1 MFVQAQEPNED
12 TIYDVLS
19 NNEDFSTL
27 TTAIE
32 IAGLEDELA
41 DPDATYT
48 LFAPTNTAFEALL
61 ESMDMTAEDFFAD
74 EALVQDYLSY
84 HILPDMMVTSD
95 IDTALEDQPLLFTDS
110 LYGAL
115 IRINTIDGSVF
126 INGNAVVS
134 ANIMASNGVIHALGV
149 VLTSPQPIWETLE
162 ATASD
167 EEAPEFTI
175 LTEAIRIAK
184 LDADLASPDAS
195 FTLFAPTDA
204 AFEAAAEALNLAPS
218 DLLADP
224 DFVAAILQG
233 HLVESELTS
242 VDLIAMYVEA
252 GAPFSLDALNS
263 DATLEISIDDE
274 GLLVGNV
281 RIVEADILTRNG
293 VIHVIDQVLIPEA
306 QQ

>member
-1 MFVQAQEPNED
+1 
-12 TIYDVLS
+12 
-19 NNEDFSTL
+19 
-27 TTAIE
+27 
-32 IAGLEDELA
+32 
-41 DPDATYT
+41 
-48 LFAPTNTAFEALL
+48 
-61 ESMDMTAEDFFAD
+61 MDMTAEDFFAD

-149 VLTSPQPIWETLE
+149 VLTPPQPIWETLE

-184 LDADLASPDAS
+184 LDADLASLDAS